1 MSQPAPTLC
10 SLLPS
15 IVAAMSDEQESY
27 DDEFEQQPTADATST
42 ADAPAIAPLPL
53 SPSTSHSAHKPSN
66 SIDRALA
73 GPLSQRLSSRSG
85 TGKTNRTARAA
96 ANSIASPSQ
105 SNAAAQSAA
114 NNKRALA
121 LLESASNPTLVIQQ
135 LQEWNDALQQQL
147 IAAQSAT
154 KELEVSQ
161 QAIVDQ
167 LHTAQRHSDEVTAQL
182 QSVTTQHGALKQQ
195 HTSTLTQLAKLEQSN
210 VDLLAGQVK
219 EKSQRQDMEARL
231 GKCETAL
238 RREREDNVRLRA
250 EKKEREI
257 QKRVEDE
264 QVAQQRE
271 GWRQQNVDL
280 LARLESLDHIIK
292 QLRHADKTN
301 CINIQSLQQ
310 TIAAQQQTIERVDDE
325 LATAIRRANEHADH
339 SAHTTEQLKRAEEA
353 IAERAQA
360 VVGLERAVREQKD
373 EIREKTDRITS
384 VVFQMSRIDEWKLVK
399 EGEEKEA
406 AAVMMEMRGVVES
419 QEKAMNAAMVQKD
432 RSDAM
437 VSILEERLGKEG
449 KRLQEMRD
457 KQGEME
463 RLMKGVVAQLRDKEA
478 EYDQLAIKYSHV
490 SGKWTTEQQARQQE
504 RRLAEGVERRYN
516 EAREEL
522 DRLVVQ
528 LQRLEDEKVVR
539 EEILKDK
546 ETELAALKRKD
557 DFYKKIQDMLA
568 SSADTNT
575 QGLLALLDSNNTQH
589 VHYTNPQTKGRLK
602 LALQSPVGQRLR
614 PMLRRLEVE
623 SRELMDW
630 SIEPQRL
637 VDGLHAL
644 LMRVKTLRA
653 MEAFGGRSSGT
664 GNVVSLKRDSGARE
678 EKERGGQERED
689 GGVMRDEHEREL
701 ELVNSRNAQL
711 NSAVVRA
718 EADKSKAV
726 MRLVNVVA
734 GTADTKPVTD
744 NGDDATTQQADRVFI
759 TQADAETQDA
769 TLPPTAAASTA
780 SDNDVYSQLGL
791 DTLVLSELG
800 LKDEHVELMLPSLA
814 ANRTV
819 KEVDLRGN
827 QLGNAAVVG
836 LVEACL
842 TEGNRVHMIDVQQN
856 AMTLDGLEE
865 LVMMVLRWSKQQ
877 QQPER
882 DDTQTEEKED
892 ILSSPSSTSLA
903 ASSRIHSAS
912 LYRQG
917 SSLLPILQLRLND
930 KLLLVD
936 MRYNRLQH
944 VKSGGGG
951 GGGSGGG
958 ESVKQLMKRVLLR
971 VCRVLNS
978 VGSRGS
984 DESVHGV
991 DWDKRN
997 EWMTTDEVSALVDR
1011 NSRKKQHEDRLKA
1024 ALATTFDTH
1033 YSQQPN
1039 RKTSDLDAKNVHTVR
1054 PVLPPA
1060 PKRQSSNSIVS
1071 VPASAS
1077 AARGGSAKGGKE
1089 TGGLPSLSRGGSER
1103 GSRLGSAS
1111 GLRAAQEQE
1120 QEPHSQQRKEEEET
1134 KVAESDENGSG
1145 VDTVAESAVE
1155 AGEDDYAQ
1163 DDEFGAEAESV
1174 TAV

>member
-1 MSQPAPTLC
+1 MS
-10 SLLPS
+10 
-15 IVAAMSDEQESY
+15 
-27 DDEFEQQPTADATST
+27 
-42 ADAPAIAPLPL
+42 
-53 SPSTSHSAHKPSN
+53 
-66 SIDRALA
+66 
-73 GPLSQRLSSRSG
+73 
-85 TGKTNRTARAA
+85 
-96 ANSIASPSQ
+96 
-105 SNAAAQSAA
+105 
-114 NNKRALA
+114 
-121 LLESASNPTLVIQQ
+121 
-135 LQEWNDALQQQL
+135 
-147 IAAQSAT
+147 
-154 KELEVSQ
+154 
-161 QAIVDQ
+161 
-167 LHTAQRHSDEVTAQL
+167 
-182 QSVTTQHGALKQQ
+182 TQHGALKQQ
-195 HTSTLTQLAKLEQSN
+195 HTGTLTQLAKLEQSN

-219 EKSQRQDMEARL
+219 EKNQRQDMEARL

-238 RREREDNVRLRA
+238 RRERDDNARLRA
-250 EKKEREI
+250 EKKEKDV

-264 QVAQQRE
+264 QVTQQRE

-280 LARLESLDHIIK
+280 LARIESLDNTVK
-292 QLRHADKTN
+292 QLRHTDRAHITAT
-301 CINIQSLQQ
+301 QSLQQ
-310 TIAAQQQTIERVDDE
+310 TIAAQQETIARVDEE
-325 LATAIRRANEHADH
+325 LVTAIRRANEHADN
-339 SAHTTEQLKRAEEA
+339 ATHTTEQLKRAEEA

-360 VVGLERAVREQKD
+360 VVGLERAVKEQKD
-373 EIREKTDRITS
+373 EIREKSDRITS
-384 VVFQMSRIDEWKLVK
+384 VLFQMSRIDEWKLVK
-399 EGEEKEA
+399 EDEEKEK

-449 KRLQEMRD
+449 KRLQELRD

-504 RRLAEGVERRYN
+504 RRMAEGVERRYN
-516 EAREEL
+516 EAREEI

-546 ETELAALKRKD
+546 DGELTTLKRKD

-568 SSADTNT
+568 SSADPNT

-602 LALQSPVGQRLR
+602 LALQSPIGQRLR

-623 SRELMDW
+623 SRELLDW

-637 VDGLHAL
+637 VDGLYGV

-653 MEAFGGRSSGT
+653 MDAFGGRSSVT
-664 GNVVSLKRDSGARE
+664 GPVMAAKRDSGARE
-678 EKERGGQERED
+678 EKERGVPERED
-689 GGVMRDEHEREL
+689 TTVVRDEHEREL
-701 ELVNSRNAQL
+701 ELVNSRNSQL
-711 NSAVVRA
+711 NSAVVKA

-734 GTADTKPVTD
+734 GRADSKPASAGSSD
-744 NGDDATTQQADRVFI
+744 NSTQQADKVFI
-759 TQADAETQDA
+759 TQADTETQDA
-769 TLPPTAAASTA
+769 AQPTAATTSSAA
-780 SDNDVYSQLGL
+780 PGMDVYSQLGL
-791 DTLVLSELG
+791 DALVLSELG

-814 ANRTV
+814 ANKTV

-827 QLGNAAVVG
+827 QLGNTAIVG

-865 LVMMVLRWSKQQ
+865 LVMMLLRWSKQQ
-877 QQPER
+877 QQE
-882 DDTQTEEKED
+882 DDRQTEEEKEAT
-892 ILSSPSSTSLA
+892 LSSPVSANSSS
-903 ASSRIHSAS
+903 SSRIHSAS

-944 VKSGGGG
+944 VKSGS
-951 GGGSGGG
+951 GSSVG

-978 VGSRGS
+978 VGSPGG
-984 DESVHGV
+984 DESVSGV

-1011 NSRKKQHEDRLKA
+1011 NSKKKQHEDTLKS

-1033 YSQQPN
+1033 STPTAN
-1039 RKTSDLDAKNVHTVR
+1039 RKTSDLDTKNVHTVR

-1060 PKRQSSNSIVS
+1060 PKRQSNSTVAMA
-1071 VPASAS
+1071 V
-1077 AARGGSAKGGKE
+1077 AAGVRAGSAGK
-1089 TGGLPSLSRGGSER
+1089 GGLPSLSRGGSER
-1103 GSRLGSAS
+1103 GSRVGSAS
-1111 GLRAAQEQE
+1111 GVRAEQRE
-1120 QEPHSQQRKEEEET
+1120 KQEEET
-1134 KVAESDENGSG
+1134 KVAEPDGGGSSG
-1145 VDTVAESAVE
+1145 AVVESAAVE
-1155 AGEDDYAQ
+1155 ASEEDYAQ
-1163 DDEFGAEAESV
+1163 DDEYGAEEFGSGATAGEGETVMAE
-1174 TAV
+1174 

>member
-1 MSQPAPTLC
+1 
-10 SLLPS
+10 
-15 IVAAMSDEQESY
+15 MSDEQDSY
-27 DDEFEQQPTADATST
+27 EDEFEQQPAPSSASNT
-42 ADAPAIAPLPL
+42 APAIAPLPL
-53 SPSTSHSAHKPSN
+53 SPAASASHKPSS
-66 SIDRALA
+66 SIDRVLTS
-73 GPLSQRLSSRSG
+73 PLSQRLSSRSG
-85 TGKTNRTARAA
+85 TGKTNRTSRAA
-96 ANSIASPSQ
+96 TNGLTSPSN

-114 NNKRALA
+114 NSKRALA
-121 LLESASNPTLVIQQ
+121 LLESATNPTLVIQQ
-135 LQEWNDALQQQL
+135 LQEWNDGLQQQL
-147 IAAQSAT
+147 ITAQST
-154 KELEVSQ
+154 IKQLELHH
-161 QAIVDQ
+161 QAVVDQ
-167 LHTAQRHSDEVTAQL
+167 LHGAQRQSEELTVQL
-182 QSVTTQHGALKQQ
+182 QSVTSQHSALKQQ
-195 HTSTLTQLAKLEQSN
+195 HTSTLTQLAKLEQGN

-219 EKSQRQDMEARL
+219 EKNQRQDMEARL

-238 RREREDNVRLRA
+238 RREREDNARLRA
-250 EKKEREI
+250 EKKEKDV

-264 QVAQQRE
+264 QVTQQRE

-280 LARLESLDHIIK
+280 LARLESLDGTIK
-292 QLRHADKTN
+292 QLRHSDKANTAT
-301 CINIQSLQQ
+301 IQSLQQ
-310 TIAAQQQTIERVDDE
+310 TIAAQQQTIARVDDE
-325 LATAIRRANEHADH
+325 LVTAIRRANEHADNA
-339 SAHTTEQLKRAEEA
+339 SHTSEQLKRAEEA
-353 IAERAQA
+353 VAERAQA
-360 VVGLERAVREQKD
+360 VVGLERVVREQKD
-373 EIREKTDRITS
+373 ELREKTDRITS
-384 VVFQMSRIDEWKLVK
+384 VVFQMSRIDEWKL
-399 EGEEKEA
+399 GAEA
-406 AAVMMEMRGVVES
+406 AEAEKAAVLMEMRGVVES
-419 QEKAMNAAMVQKD
+419 QEKAMNAAMVQKE

-449 KRLQEMRD
+449 KRLQELRD

-490 SGKWTTEQQARQQE
+490 SGKWTAEQQARQQE
-504 RRLAEGVERRYN
+504 RRLADAVERRYN
-516 EAREEL
+516 EAREEME
-522 DRLVVQ
+522 RLLVQ

-546 ETELAALKRKD
+546 DGELAGLKRKD

-568 SSADTNT
+568 SSADPNT

-602 LALQSPVGQRLR
+602 LALQSPIGQRLR
-614 PMLRRLEVE
+614 PLLRRLEVE
-623 SRELMDW
+623 SRELLDW

-637 VDGLHAL
+637 VDGLYAV

-664 GNVVSLKRDSGARE
+664 GSVVGVKRDNAVRGGE
-678 EKERGGQERED
+678 EKERGGYERED
-689 GGVMRDEHEREL
+689 GGVVRDEQEREL

-711 NSAVVRA
+711 NSAVVKA

-726 MRLVNVVA
+726 MRLVHVVA
-734 GTADTKPVTD
+734 GKADSRPATD
-744 NGDDATTQQADRVFI
+744 STDDAAQQADTVFI
-759 TQADAETQDA
+759 TQADSETHDA
-769 TLPPTAAASTA
+769 AQPTATGSAAAGT
-780 SDNDVYSQLGL
+780 DIHSQLGL
-791 DTLVLSELG
+791 DALVLSELG
-800 LKDEHVELMLPSLA
+800 LKDEHVELMLPALA

-827 QLGNAAVVG
+827 QLGNTAIVG

-877 QQPER
+877 QQQQ
-882 DDTQTEEKED
+882 DDKQTEEKEVV
-892 ILSSPSSTSLA
+892 STSPTT
-903 ASSRIHSAS
+903 ASASAGSRIHSAS

-944 VKSGGGG
+944 VRS
-951 GGGSGGG
+951 GSGHSVSGG

-984 DESVHGV
+984 DESVNGV

-997 EWMTTDEVSALVDR
+997 EWMTTDEVSALIER
-1011 NSRKKQHEDRLKA
+1011 NGNKKKHDDKLKA

-1033 YSQQPN
+1033 YTPPPN

-1060 PKRQSSNSIVS
+1060 PKRQSTSTAA
-1071 VPASAS
+1071 PLPGSAS
-1077 AARGGSAKGGKE
+1077 STATAAAGGTKTGSAGRGKE
-1089 TGGLPSLSRGGSER
+1089 SGGLPSLSRGGSER
-1103 GSRLGSAS
+1103 GSRVGSAS
-1111 GLRAAQEQE
+1111 GVRMEQE
-1120 QEPHSQQRKEEEET
+1120 RQTEKEAEKAEEET
-1134 KVAESDENGSG
+1134 KVADADEAGSG
-1145 VDTVAESAVE
+1145 GGDAVTEAAVE
-1155 AGEDDYAQ
+1155 ASEDEYAQ
-1163 DDEFGAEAESV
+1163 DDEYAEEFASSAPADEGEAV
-1174 TAV
+1174 TAE

>member
-1 MSQPAPTLC
+1 
-10 SLLPS
+10 
-15 IVAAMSDEQESY
+15 MSDEQDNYE
-27 DDEFEQQPTADATST
+27 DEFEQQPAPSSSST
-42 ADAPAIAPLPL
+42 ATAPTIAPLPL
-53 SPSTSHSAHKPSN
+53 SPSASHKPSS
-66 SIDRALA
+66 SIDRVLTS
-73 GPLSQRLSSRSG
+73 PLSQRLSSRSS
-85 TGKTNRTARAA
+85 TSKTNRTARAA
-96 ANSIASPSQ
+96 NHALTSPSH

-121 LLESASNPTLVIQQ
+121 MLESASNPALVIQQ
-135 LQEWNDALQQQL
+135 LQEWNDGLQQQL
-147 IAAQSAT
+147 VTAQSSV
-154 KELEVSQ
+154 KQLEQ
-161 QAIVDQ
+161 HHQTIVDQ
-167 LHTAQRHSDEVTAQL
+167 LHGAQRQTDELASQLHST
-182 QSVTTQHGALKQQ
+182 TTQYGALKQQ

-219 EKSQRQDMEARL
+219 EKNQRQDMEARL

-238 RREREDNVRLRA
+238 RREREDNARLRA
-250 EKKEREI
+250 EKKEKEV

-264 QVAQQRE
+264 QVTQQRE

-280 LARLESLDHIIK
+280 LTRIDSLDNTIK
-292 QLRHADKTN
+292 QLRHSDKANLTA
-301 CINIQSLQQ
+301 IQSLQQ
-310 TIAAQQQTIERVDDE
+310 TIAAQQQTIALTDDE
-325 LATAIRRANEHADH
+325 LVTAIRRANEHADN
-339 SAHTTEQLKRAEEA
+339 ATHTSEQLKRAEELV
-353 IAERAQA
+353 AEKAQV
-360 VVGLERAVREQKD
+360 VVGLERTVREQKD

-399 EGEEKEA
+399 EDEEKEK

-449 KRLQEMRD
+449 KRLQELRD

-490 SGKWTTEQQARQQE
+490 SGKWTAEQQARQQE
-504 RRLAEGVERRYN
+504 RRLADGVERRYN
-516 EAREEL
+516 EAREEI

-546 ETELAALKRKD
+546 DTELTALKRKD

-568 SSADTNT
+568 SSADPNT

-602 LALQSPVGQRLR
+602 LALQSPIGQRLR

-637 VDGLHAL
+637 VDGLYGV

-664 GNVVSLKRDSGARE
+664 GSVVGVKRDSGVRE
-678 EKERGGQERED
+678 EKERGGAEREE
-689 GGVMRDEHEREL
+689 VSMVRDEHEREL
-701 ELVNSRNAQL
+701 ELVNSRNALL
-711 NSAVVRA
+711 NTAVVKA

-726 MRLVNVVA
+726 LRLVHVVA
-734 GTADTKPVTD
+734 GKESTKAATD
-744 NGDDATTQQADRVFI
+744 NSDSTTQQPDKVFI
-759 TQADAETQDA
+759 TQAETETQDA
-769 TLPPTAAASTA
+769 TPPTATATSATPAA
-780 SDNDVYSQLGL
+780 DVYSQLGL
-791 DTLVLSELG
+791 DALVLSELG

-814 ANRTV
+814 GNRTV

-827 QLGNAAVVG
+827 QLGNSAIVE

-856 AMTLDGLEE
+856 AMTLDGLED
-865 LVMMVLRWSKQQ
+865 LVMMIMRWSKQQ
-877 QQPER
+877 QQQQE
-882 DDTQTEEKED
+882 DDKQTEEKEAL
-892 ILSSPSSTSLA
+892 LSSPSSS
-903 ASSRIHSAS
+903 SSSSSGSRIHSAS

-917 SSLLPILQLRLND
+917 SSLLPILQLRLTD

-944 VKSGGGG
+944 VKSGS
-951 GGGSGGG
+951 GSSSG

-984 DESVHGV
+984 DESVNGV

-1011 NSRKKQHEDRLKA
+1011 NSKKKQHEDKLKS
-1024 ALATTFDTH
+1024 ALATTFDTQ
-1033 YSQQPN
+1033 YAPPPN
-1039 RKTSDLDAKNVHTVR
+1039 RKTSDLDAKNVNTVR

-1060 PKRQSSNSIVS
+1060 PKRLSTSGVAPLPVSIPS
-1071 VPASAS
+1071 PAGAGGAGKS
-1077 AARGGSAKGGKE
+1077 GSAGKGKE
-1089 TGGLPSLSRGGSER
+1089 GGALPSLSRGGSQS
-1103 GSRLGSAS
+1103 GSRVGSAS
-1111 GLRAAQEQE
+1111 GLRLEE
-1120 QEPHSQQRKEEEET
+1120 EQQRPEQVRELEKEEET
-1134 KVAESDENGSG
+1134 KVAEP
-1145 VDTVAESAVE
+1145 AESASSVE
-1155 AGEDDYAQ
+1155 AVVENAVEASEDEYAQ
-1163 DDEFGAEAESV
+1163 DDEYGAEEFASGGTAGEAETV
-1174 TAV
+1174 LAE